1 MSSKVQRKVTH
12 AHTGS
17 KIRERRKALGRT
29 QAALAAEMGILAS
42 YLNLIEANKR
52 QIGGRLLHKAAAVLE
67 VDLESLDGAAERRLA
82 EHLAELAAEPLFG
95 NLDITPSSASDLVGR
110 QPELA
115 RALVLTYR
123 ALQDQKD
130 LTAALS
136 DRLHHDPFLGEA
148 VHAMLTNVTAIRSA
162 AEIVESVDDL
172 GMAQRGRFDRIIG
185 QESERLADV
194 ATRLAAYFDK
204 AETKG
209 HSLAPRDEVDELLWE
224 RNNYFPALE
233 AAAAGLNDSWS
244 KGAAPS
250 EPELITWL
258 EQEYGIAVETVSAPD
273 LLSQGSRNDWYHDV
287 GGHRLIFAETIQET
301 TKRFQL
307 ARIAASL
314 SFRNLIER
322 ELDASNCLTTPDARE
337 KAFRALSSYAAGALL
352 MPYRSFRQHAL
363 EVRYDVTLLAQKHR
377 VSIEQA
383 CHRLVTLRRPGEAGI
398 PFAFMRSDPAGF
410 VTKRFPLPRLP
421 LPRYGRA
428 CPLWAVYSAFQSPGI
443 FVRQLA
449 ELPGGDRFLF
459 VAGAIAKEQAGFQ
472 ERRHL
477 VSIMLACDAV
487 HAGEMIYADGLDL
500 AAPEAATPIGLNC
513 RLCPREACR
522 HREEDPIVSR

>member
-1 MSSKVQRKVTH
+1 MSY

-17 KIRERRKALGRT
+17 KIRERRKLLGRT
-29 QAALAAEMGILAS
+29 QAALAAEIGISAS

-82 EHLAELAAEPLFG
+82 EHLAELAGEPLFG
-95 NLDITPSSASDLVGR
+95 NLDITPSSAFDLVGR
-110 QPELA
+110 QPEWA

-130 LTAALS
+130 MTAALS
-136 DRLHHDPFLGEA
+136 DRLQHDPFLGEA
-148 VHAMLTNVTAIRSA
+148 VHTMLTNVTAIRSA
-162 AEIVESVDDL
+162 AEILESVDDL
-172 GMAQRGRFDRIIG
+172 DMAQRGRFDRIIG
-185 QESERLADV
+185 EESERLADV
-194 ATRLAAYFDK
+194 ATKLAAYFDK
-204 AETKG
+204 AETKA

-224 RNNYFPALE
+224 KNNYFPALE
-233 AAAAGLNDSWS
+233 KAAASLNGIWS

-250 EPELITWL
+250 EPELITRL
-258 EQEYGIAVETVSAPD
+258 EQEFGITVETVSPPD
-273 LLSQGSRNDWYHDV
+273 LSSQGSRNDWHHDV
-287 GGHRLIFAETIQET
+287 GGRRLIFAETIQAT
-301 TKRFQL
+301 TKRFQMARL
-307 ARIAASL
+307 AAAL
-314 SFRNLIER
+314 SFRDLIER
-322 ELDASNCLTTPDARE
+322 ELDASNCLTTPDAR
-337 KAFRALSSYAAGALL
+337 KQAFRALSSYAAGALL

-363 EVRYDVTLLAQKHR
+363 DVRYDVTLLAQKHR

-383 CHRLVTLRRPGEAGI
+383 CHRLVTLRRPDEAGI

-421 LPRYGRA
+421 LPRYGNA

-443 FVRQLA
+443 FHRQIA
-449 ELPGGDRFLF
+449 ELPNGDRFLF
-459 VAGAIAKEQAGFQ
+459 IAGAIAKEETGFQ

-477 VSIMLACDAV
+477 VSIMLACDALY
-487 HAGEMIYADGLDL
+487 AGETIYADGLDL
-500 AAPEAATPIGLNC
+500 SAIEAVTPIGLNC

-522 HREEDPIVSR
+522 HREEDPIVNR